1 MGVKK
6 EEKKEEERQHPW
18 YPEWEE
24 EEEEVKTEGALMCRR
39 CGCWFVF
46 GVGSY
51 SEPRGGTVLG
61 HCAEGGLCWQ
71 CVDVLKQR
79 RKTKYK
85 KGWTQGML
93 DRLQQ
98 EEDMLN
104 DGYDTNDISMV
115 KMMID
120 LPPGCP
126 HPGRQSPD
134 DSNTVFTTRGELGG
148 RASI

>member
-1 MGVKK
+1 
-6 EEKKEEERQHPW
+6 
-18 YPEWEE
+18 
-24 EEEEVKTEGALMCRR
+24 MCKR

-98 EEDMLN
+98 EEDMLDKLEEEKEN
-104 DGYDTNDISMV
+104 EEQGVQSR
-115 KMMID
+115 
-120 LPPGCP
+120 
-126 HPGRQSPD
+126 GR
-134 DSNTVFTTRGELGG
+134 RGSRRRRRFWDWIALEQAAEEMHACRQRG
-148 RASI
+148 